1 MSPMPPTSRPTLQ
14 ELQGPD
20 FDGGGVESV
29 LVPLQEPQMT
39 VNATDGRLI
48 TFHTS
53 TGLSAQGI
61 AKVANSQGGCS
72 ESEDESDEED
82 VGEFK
87 EVPDLP
93 EPLPEELE
101 MYRGLKTVYHFSET
115 LLSSTLLDENEEPVI
130 SIKHLLDCLDEVHVK
145 YIKSLPR
152 DSNPLIVY
160 QLLGLNPINFI
171 TALQLDERKVR
182 LDTLVL
188 GLLNHCRARR
198 IIKSTEVGGTL
209 LEGRINRARENISVL
224 CQSLQVHQRMVQGS
238 NVNIAAQAGALLD
251 LVEAN
256 TYSEAKSTELVIL
269 HMLRVSQV
277 CSYCKMDDYVYEQI
291 TTNYVDRLG
300 NPKVYFTRAWNP
312 VCEMTE
318 FVHRN
323 VRKEQVYDV
332 WSALVSGA
340 STVKKVVEYLTNC
353 YDSEIPRLKPNRRV
367 FAFKNGLYF
376 ADQLKFKSYENIQ
389 SGREHVEASVVACK
403 FFDKEF
409 YDFISMPV
417 QVHAV
422 EYWWD
427 IPTPAFDSILRDQH
441 LGVDYDLNIKRGEP
455 GYSVAEEQRVHQWM
469 YALLGRLMYKVG
481 ELDNWQVILF
491 IHGKAN
497 TGKSTIANMIQKL
510 YLKQNIGVLS
520 NNIETKFGL
529 SGLLNKFFYICYELK
544 NDFSLDQS
552 EFQSMVSGEDMSVA
566 VKGKTAVTVKWTQP
580 GLFLGNTYASTW
592 LDNSGSIARR
602 LVIVDFFQEIAASDP
617 QLDHKLEQEMPQMI
631 QKMNMAY
638 LYMVAKYGRRGIW
651 DKASS
656 HGEQVLPD
664 YFHLTQKR
672 MLTSTH
678 PLRLFIHTLMSDYF
692 KLDPDGY
699 VPFNDFFRRFK
710 EKTPNFDR
718 QRIVWN
724 PEYYRSPFS
733 AYGLTVIPPETRQW
747 EGEDR
752 FETWLRGISPLKH

>member
-1 MSPMPPTSRPTLQ
+1 MEGAGRTSLLD
-14 ELQGPD
+14 LQGPD
-20 FDGGGVESV
+20 LDMGNIESV
-29 LVPLQEPQMT
+29 LIPLEEPRLS
-39 VNATDGRLI
+39 VNATDGRLK
-48 TFHTS
+48 TFSVMSLPSNGGTA
-53 TGLSAQGI
+53 L
-61 AKVANSQGGCS
+61 ANSQGGS
-72 ESEDESDEED
+72 ESEVSEDEAEEEPE
-82 VGEFK
+82 GEMK
-87 EVPDLP
+87 VVPELP
-93 EPLPEELE
+93 DPLSEDLE
-101 MYRGLKTVYHFSET
+101 MYRGLKTIYHFSEV
-115 LLSSTLLDENEEPVI
+115 LLSSTLLDENEQPPMSVQ
-130 SIKHLLDCLDEVHVK
+130 HLLDCLDEVHTK
-145 YIKSLPR
+145 YIKHLPR
-152 DSNPLIVY
+152 DSNPQTVY
-160 QLLGLNPINFI
+160 RLLGFNPVNFI
-171 TALQLDERKVR
+171 TAMQLDERKVR
-182 LDTLVL
+182 VDTLVL

-198 IIKSTEVGGTL
+198 IIKPSEVGGTL
-209 LEGRINRARENISVL
+209 LEGRINRVRENISVL

-256 TYSEAKSTELVIL
+256 TYADAKNTELVIL

-277 CSYCKMDDYVYEQI
+277 CSYCKMDEYVYEQI
-291 TTNYVDRLG
+291 TTNYVDKRG
-300 NPKVYFTRAWNP
+300 NPKTYFTRAWNP
-312 VCEMTE
+312 VCDMTE

-340 STVKKVVEYLTNC
+340 GTVKKVVDYLTNC
-353 YDSEIPRLKPNRRV
+353 YDSEIPRLKLNRRV

-376 ADQLKFKSYENIQ
+376 ADQLKFKSYEDIQ

-403 FFDKEF
+403 FFDRVF
-409 YDFISMPV
+409 YDYLGLPV
-417 QVHAV
+417 ELHHVT
-422 EYWWD
+422 YWWD
-427 IPTPAFDSILRDQH
+427 IPTPAFESILRDQH
-441 LGVDYDLNIKRGEP
+441 LGADYDVNIKRGEP
-455 GYSVAEEQRVHQWM
+455 GYSLEEEQKVHHWI
-469 YALLGRLMYKVG
+469 YALLGRLQYKVG

-651 DKASS
+651 DKTSA

-678 PLRLFIHTLMSDYF
+678 PLRLFIHTLMSDF
-692 KLDPDGY
+692 FTLDSSGY

-733 AYGLTVIPPETRQW
+733 AYGLTVVPPETRRW

-752 FETWLRGISPLKH
+752 HETWLQGLSVVKH